1 MAKSTDKI
9 MTIADCGGM
18 YLEVHPNGSKYWRL
32 QYRHVGKHKRISLGV
47 YPNVSLKE
55 AREKREELKKIL
67 QSGEDPSLV
76 RKRRKIEIIENVN
89 NTFEN
94 IAREWFEKNVAAM
107 AERHAFYVIRRLEA
121 NVFPFLIGVP
131 IKKITPKDLL
141 AIIRKWL
148 EKRGSVGVMED

>member
-1 MAKSTDKI
+1 
-9 MTIADCGGM
+9 
-18 YLEVHPNGSKYWRL
+18 
-32 QYRHVGKHKRISLGV
+32 
-47 YPNVSLKE
+47 
-55 AREKREELKKIL
+55 
-67 QSGEDPSLV
+67 V

-141 AIIRKWL
+141 AIIRKI
-148 EKRGSVGVMED
+148 EERGSLEVARRTLQVVGRIFRYACEWKGGT